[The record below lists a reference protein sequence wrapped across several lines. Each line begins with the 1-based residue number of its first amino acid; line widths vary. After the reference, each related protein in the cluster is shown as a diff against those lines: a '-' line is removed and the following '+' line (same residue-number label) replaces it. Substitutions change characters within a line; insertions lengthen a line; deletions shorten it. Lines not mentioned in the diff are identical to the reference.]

1 MKILYYCNEYP
12 PEKSGGIGIFT
23 KEIAERLAA
32 DKNNEV
38 YVYGMYSLNEKKI
51 EIINNVFIIRDT
63 KNNGL
68 LSFITNRVRA
78 YISIKNLINDRKIDL
93 IEVQEFNGLIAFW
106 PKVKAKIV
114 VRLHG
119 SVIYFRTLL
128 HEINIKNLV
137 WRIVEKNTIMS
148 ADKII
153 SVSEFTARKT
163 KEIFK
168 FSKDIDVIHN
178 GINFDGIFREKKS
191 SDHKHYIFSGSI
203 IKKKGVIEL
212 IEAWLIFSED
222 KKNVS
227 LSLYGKDIENLTDI
241 LIEKLKSHHNST
253 VYFHGPVQ
261 KDELMLAYSKC
272 DFCLFPSKAEAFSL
286 SPLEAMGMSRVVLY
300 TDQTSAREL
309 IDDKNNGILIKGHC
323 VDSILQSLNY
333 SYHLEKDE
341 YDRMARNA
349 FMTVKNKFSIEKVIY
364 RNIETYRDLLKHRD
378 SK

>member
-51 EIINNVFIIRDT
+51 EIINNVFIIRDV

-78 YISIKNLINDRKIDL
+78 YISIKNLINDREIDL

-137 WRIVEKNTIMS
+137 WRIVEKKTIMS

-178 GINFDGIFREKKS
+178 GINFDGIFREKKL

-212 IEAWLIFSED
+212 IKAWLIFSED

-309 IDDKNNGILIKGHC
+309 IDDRNNGILIKDHC

-333 SYHLEKDE
+333 SYHLEKAE

-364 RNIETYRDLLKHRD
+364 RNIEIYQDILKYRD

>member
-137 WRIVEKNTIMS
+137 WRIVEKKTIMS

-309 IDDKNNGILIKGHC
+309 IDDKNNGILIKDHC

>member
-309 IDDKNNGILIKGHC
+309 IDDKNNGILIKDHC

>member
-51 EIINNVFIIRDT
+51 EIINNVFIIRDV

-68 LSFITNRVRA
+68 LNFITNRVRA
-78 YISIKNLINDRKIDL
+78 YISIKNLINDREIDL

-137 WRIVEKNTIMS
+137 WRIVEKKTIMS

-241 LIEKLKSHHNST
+241 LIKKLKSHHNST

-309 IDDKNNGILIKGHC
+309 IDDKNNGILIKDHC

-333 SYHLEKDE
+333 SYYLEEDE
-341 YDRMARNA
+341 YARIARNA

-364 RNIETYRDLLKHRD
+364 RNIETYQDILKYRD

>member
-51 EIINNVFIIRDT
+51 EIINNVFIIRDV

-68 LSFITNRVRA
+68 LNFITNRVRA
-78 YISIKNLINDRKIDL
+78 YISIKNLINDREIDL

-137 WRIVEKNTIMS
+137 WRIVEKKTIMS

-191 SDHKHYIFSGSI
+191 SDHKHYIF
-203 IKKKGVIEL
+203 
-212 IEAWLIFSED
+212 
-222 KKNVS
+222 
-227 LSLYGKDIENLTDI
+227 
-241 LIEKLKSHHNST
+241 
-253 VYFHGPVQ
+253 PV
-261 KDELMLAYSKC
+261 
-272 DFCLFPSKAEAFSL
+272 
-286 SPLEAMGMSRVVLY
+286 R
-300 TDQTSAREL
+300 
-309 IDDKNNGILIKGHC
+309 
-323 VDSILQSLNY
+323 
-333 SYHLEKDE
+333 
-341 YDRMARNA
+341 
-349 FMTVKNKFSIEKVIY
+349 
-364 RNIETYRDLLKHRD
+364 
-378 SK
+378 